1 MSKLSTEIKA
11 MGLLSVLLL
20 PLCGAAQQQDT
31 IKEKPNTL
39 AIDANLM
46 TRGELRYGGFPAA
59 PEFAED
65 HAQFVMARTRLSVGY
80 QRSFLE
86 AKITAQHSGVWGQQG
101 KGAFNLSEAWAT
113 LRANNGLF
121 ATVGR
126 QELAYDDERILGRN
140 DWAMAANSHDAV
152 KLGYEGHG
160 HKADRKSVV

>member
-59 PEFAED
+59 PEFGRD
-65 HAQFVMARTRLSVGY
+65 HA
-80 QRSFLE
+80 
-86 AKITAQHSGVWGQQG
+86 
-101 KGAFNLSEAWAT
+101 
-113 LRANNGLF
+113 
-121 ATVGR
+121 
-126 QELAYDDERILGRN
+126 
-140 DWAMAANSHDAV
+140 
-152 KLGYEGHG
+152 
-160 HKADRKSVV
+160 